1 MILYNTLTTAS
12 WVMFTTSM
20 AFIHLMKVSIPMN
33 KYLNPLGALGRMPRM
48 SIPQLVKGH
57 KISIGRRGFAC
68 LLLEE
73 LSIFTL
79 LHDFHRVIF
88 CCWPVESMLERRLG
102 QFSTITSGGVSAM
115 ELAIQVR

>member
-1 MILYNTLTTAS
+1 
-12 WVMFTTSM
+12 
-20 AFIHLMKVSIPMN
+20 
-33 KYLNPLGALGRMPRM
+33 
-48 SIPQLVKGH
+48 
-57 KISIGRRGFAC
+57 

-102 QFSTITSGGVSAM
+102 QFSTITSGRVSAM